1 MHLLVTDRLAC
12 VRCGPGF
19 PLVLLAD
26 ELRDRRVLQGSLGC
40 ANCRERYPVEG
51 GFGDFRLPV
60 PEGDGALAPVE
71 GDDPE
76 GALRTA
82 ALLGVQQGPGLLL
95 LAGRPVRHA
104 ERVAAMIEGIEV
116 VAAHPGLRGLP
127 EIAGVSRI
135 AMGPRFPFQTGTLQG
150 VALSGE
156 GGRRDLTEAV
166 RVLARGARLV
176 LMTPPQGSAGAME
189 EAGLEL
195 LLEAETAV
203 VGARK

>member
-19 PLVLLAD
+19 PLILLAD
-26 ELRDRRVLQGSLGC
+26 DLRDRRVLEGSLGC

-51 GFGDFRLPV
+51 GFGDFRLPSGEEEPDPPSV
-60 PEGDGALAPVE
+60 G

-82 ALLGVQQGPGLLL
+82 ALLGVERGPGLLL
-95 LAGRPVRHA
+95 LAGPPVRYA

-116 VAAHPGLRGLP
+116 VAAHPGLRKLS
-127 EIAGVSRI
+127 ESAGVSRVAI
-135 AMGPRFPFQTGTLQG
+135 GARFPFQTGSLRG
-150 VALSGE
+150 VVLE
-156 GGRRDLTEAV
+156 GGRGRRDLAEGI

-176 LMTPPQGSAGAME
+176 LTAPPGGSGEVME

-195 LLEAETAV
+195 LMDAKQAV